1 LADTPALA
9 GPDPEAALAALRHGG
24 ERPPDAGWE
33 FFDSAADALAQHG
46 RVDPDESLLLLR
58 TLQQWVADVAD
69 LRAQAFVVRAAGNQ
83 AFLGGLYPAAIEHYR
98 QALQVFQA
106 AGMELE
112 EARTLSSLVHPLAM
126 VGDHVGSL
134 ATAEAAR
141 SILERRGDLLRLGR
155 LDINLGGA
163 LFRLDRFPE
172 ALAAFDRATV
182 ALSVATDREAMAAV
196 LISRAVTLISLAR
209 FDEAESTYVEARE
222 FARRENMP
230 VLVAQADYNIGYL
243 YFLRGQYVQAI
254 HMLDRARATATRYQ
268 DRLHLALCD
277 LDQSDVCIELNLFDD
292 AVQLAGSALAQF
304 RALSMPYESGKAITN
319 MAVAEQH
326 RGKELSALELL
337 TEAATQFQTAGNQ
350 LWVHVVDLYR
360 AVVLLKMGRCFEAIR
375 LSEEARVYFQSQG
388 VITKEIYA
396 LVVVA
401 HARTAAE
408 QWPAAEAAAQAAQAA
423 LQTLD
428 APWLRFH
435 CHSVLAELA
444 VRRGDW
450 ATAASECRLAI
461 EQTEAMRGNINFD
474 ELRISFMRDK
484 AGVYERY
491 LGVLLRLLPPVAP
504 ELILQQ
510 MERAKA
516 RSLVALMSRQS
527 AFNAARPSASSAV
540 VSRIMALR
548 EELNWYYRQLDPRSP
563 PGEGRV
569 DAVVEAIRVRE
580 RDLLRAIRLLP
591 EGEFKI
597 LQEDRVVDL
606 APLQGCLPDATL
618 VEFAVCEEH
627 LVAAVVD
634 RTGVEIVPLGTP
646 LAQIEAALRL
656 LRFQVGKR
664 AMEPEYYQRF
674 AGAFA
679 RAADSHLQSLYDEL
693 IRPLESRLRE
703 EHIVFVPHGI
713 LHALPFH
720 ALHDRRQFLIDRHT
734 VSVAPSATVLA
745 LCCQRLPS
753 PHTASLLVAAEPKY
767 AAAEVEAVARHLP
780 GAHVLERTASSMA
793 SFRQWAE
800 QSRLIHIAAHGIYS
814 ADNPYF
820 SSLEMAD
827 GRLNVIDVYNL
838 RLDADLVV
846 LSGCGTA
853 LGNVSGG
860 DEVVGL
866 IRAFL
871 YGGARSIV
879 ASLWDVND
887 RTTARFMKYFYSHLA
902 DGCSLAKSLQGS
914 MLELRAE
921 EPHPL
926 FWAPFV
932 LTGNFIRQISSPALY
947 LPASSPH

>member
-1 LADTPALA
+1 LAETPAGA
-9 GPDPEAALAALRHGG
+9 GFDPPAALAALRAGG
-24 ERPPDAGWE
+24 MHPPRSDRE
-33 FFDSAADALAQHG
+33 FFAVAAEAVAQHG
-46 RVDPDESLLLLR
+46 RVNPDESLALLT
-58 TLQQWVADVAD
+58 TLQAWAAQVTDAPT
-69 LRAQAFVVRAAGNQ
+69 QAFVQRAAGNQ
-83 AFLGGLYPAAIEHYR
+83 AFLGGSYPAAIAHYR
-98 QALQVFQA
+98 EALAGFQA

-126 VGDHVGSL
+126 VGDHAGSL
-134 ATAEAAR
+134 AIAEAAR
-141 SILERRGDLLRLGR
+141 VILLRRGDRLRLGR

-172 ALAAFDRATV
+172 ALAAFDRAAE
-182 ALSVATDREAMAAV
+182 ALAAAHDHEATAAV

-209 FDEAESTYVEARE
+209 FEEAESAYAAARDFAARE
-222 FARRENMP
+222 NLP

-254 HMLDRARATATRYQ
+254 HMLDRARVTAARYQ

-304 RALSMPYESGKAITN
+304 RTLSMPYESGKAITN

-337 TEAATQFQTAGNQ
+337 LEAAGQFQTAGNQ
-350 LWVHVVDLYR
+350 LWVQVVALYR

-375 LSEEARVYFQSQG
+375 LSQEARVYFGTQG
-388 VITKEIYA
+388 VVTKEIYA
-396 LVVVA
+396 LIILA
-401 HARTAAE
+401 HARVAAE
-408 QWPAAEAAAQAAQAA
+408 QWSAAEQTAAEAQQMLTA
-423 LQTLD
+423 LD

-444 VRRGDW
+444 ARRGDW
-450 ATAASECRLAI
+450 DAAAAECRQAI
-461 EQTEAMRGNINFD
+461 EQTEAMRGNLNFD

-491 LGVLLRLLPPVAP
+491 LGVLLRLQPAVAP

-510 MERAKA
+510 MERAKS

-527 AFNAARPSASSAV
+527 AFNSPRPSASSAV
-540 VSRIMALR
+540 VSRITALR

-563 PGEGRV
+563 PVEGRV
-569 DAVVEAIRVRE
+569 DALLQAIRERE

-597 LQEDRVVDL
+597 LQEDRVADL
-606 APLQGCLPDATL
+606 AALQECLPQATL
-618 VEFAVCEEH
+618 VEFAVCEDH

-693 IRPLESRLRE
+693 IRPLASRLRE
-703 EHIVFVPHGI
+703 DHVVFVPHGI

-720 ALHDRRQFLIDRHT
+720 ALHDGGEFLIDRHT
-734 VSVAPSATVLA
+734 ISVAPSATVLA
-745 LCCQRLPS
+745 LCCRRPPS
-753 PHTASLLVAAEPKY
+753 PHRGALLVAAEPKF
-767 AAAEVEAVARHLP
+767 AAEEVAAVARHLP
-780 GAHVLERTASSMA
+780 GAVVLERSASSIA
-793 SFRQWAE
+793 SFRRQAE
-800 QSRLIHIAAHGIYS
+800 QSRLIHIAAHGVYA

-820 SSLEMAD
+820 SALELAD

-838 RLDADLVV
+838 RLDADLAV

-871 YGGARSIV
+871 YGGVRSIV

-887 RTTARFMKYFYSHLA
+887 RTTATFMKYFYSHLA
-902 DGCSLAKSLQGS
+902 DGKTLAKSLQAS
-914 MLELRAE
+914 MLELRAT

-932 LTGNFIRQISSPALY
+932 LTGNFNRQVSPPDLY
-947 LPASSPH
+947 LSPSSPH